1 MTSFEALFQLAAS
14 TRGGVEVF
22 EATLPVPKTSK
33 QLMAQ
38 TDDRYLSMIS
48 GNPILNHWSD

>member
-1 MTSFEALFQLAAS
+1 MTSFEAFFQLAAS

-38 TDDRYLSMIS
+38 TDDRYLSMIARCIFRA
-48 GNPILNHWSD
+48 GFV